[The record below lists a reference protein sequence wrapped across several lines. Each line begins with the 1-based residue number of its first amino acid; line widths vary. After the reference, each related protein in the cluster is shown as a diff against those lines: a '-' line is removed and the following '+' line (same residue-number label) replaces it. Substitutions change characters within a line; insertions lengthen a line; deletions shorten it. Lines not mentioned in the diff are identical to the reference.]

1 MPQSQAFAGVIIV
14 GGGPAG
20 LAAALELA
28 RFGVRTI
35 VLERRQTTAWHPKA
49 RVLNTRTMEIARGWG
64 AGVYQRLRGIDMPDD
79 WKSPIRFVK
88 SAVGEEIG
96 RIETEGFSGPGD
108 EISPAAPV
116 LSSQDLVEQI
126 LYDAASASNLIDLR
140 FGHEAGKVLSGW
152 GDVDRAASIE
162 VTEKSSGQIYTLEG
176 SAIVAADGLESPIR
190 HQLGIPLRGERN
202 ISHFI
207 GCYFRAD
214 IERHLVGRSAIIF
227 FVSNEAATG
236 ALQPLDAQGR
246 WLCQI
251 GVTADTWDTK
261 LYDERRCAE
270 WIRAAVGVA
279 DLDPEILSIGR
290 WRVNAA
296 VAERFLRGRIL
307 ICGDAAHLL
316 PPTGGL
322 GVNSGFQGVQNAMW
336 KLALVLQGRAGP
348 ELLRTYDLERRP
360 VVEWVVRQSLQNHRD
375 VQSIGAASI
384 GQASNSAPD
393 LVGAARRYGNHLGVE
408 LGGNY
413 VSSAVFSD
421 GTAAPEVADPYS
433 DYKPCGRP
441 GHRAPHVW
449 LGRGKEKLSTLD
461 LFGAGFTVLT
471 GPKGDGWSLAAK
483 AASAA
488 TGVPVACHRIGRP
501 GLEDND
507 RVFLDR
513 YGLEQDGAVLVRPDG
528 YVAWRAAS
536 GKEMQFD
543 ELTNVLSTILDLQG
557 VREIHHQDAT
567 RANV

>member
-126 LYDAASASNLIDLR
+126 LYDTALASNLIDLR

-214 IERHLVGRSAIIF
+214 IERHLTGRSAIIF

-393 LVGAARRYGNHLGVE
+393 LVGAARRYGNHLGV
-408 LGGNY
+408 
-413 VSSAVFSD
+413 
-421 GTAAPEVADPYS
+421 
-433 DYKPCGRP
+433 
-441 GHRAPHVW
+441 
-449 LGRGKEKLSTLD
+449 
-461 LFGAGFTVLT
+461 
-471 GPKGDGWSLAAK
+471 
-483 AASAA
+483 
-488 TGVPVACHRIGRP
+488 
-501 GLEDND
+501 GLVIN
-507 RVFLDR
+507 
-513 YGLEQDGAVLVRPDG
+513 
-528 YVAWRAAS
+528 
-536 GKEMQFD
+536 
-543 ELTNVLSTILDLQG
+543 
-557 VREIHHQDAT
+557 
-567 RANV
+567 

>member
-28 RFGVRTI
+28 RFGVRTV

-96 RIETEGFSGPGD
+96 RIETEGFSDPGD

-126 LYDAASASNLIDLR
+126 LYDAALASNLIDLR

-152 GDVDRAASIE
+152 EDADRAASIE
-162 VTEKSSGQIYTLEG
+162 VTEKSSKQIYTLEG

-214 IERHLVGRSAIIF
+214 IERHLTGRSAIIF

-270 WIRAAVGVA
+270 WIRLTEHLVA
-279 DLDPEILSIGR
+279 
-290 WRVNAA
+290 
-296 VAERFLRGRIL
+296 
-307 ICGDAAHLL
+307 
-316 PPTGGL
+316 
-322 GVNSGFQGVQNAMW
+322 
-336 KLALVLQGRAGP
+336 
-348 ELLRTYDLERRP
+348 
-360 VVEWVVRQSLQNHRD
+360 
-375 VQSIGAASI
+375 
-384 GQASNSAPD
+384 
-393 LVGAARRYGNHLGVE
+393 
-408 LGGNY
+408 
-413 VSSAVFSD
+413 
-421 GTAAPEVADPYS
+421 
-433 DYKPCGRP
+433 
-441 GHRAPHVW
+441 
-449 LGRGKEKLSTLD
+449 
-461 LFGAGFTVLT
+461 
-471 GPKGDGWSLAAK
+471 
-483 AASAA
+483 
-488 TGVPVACHRIGRP
+488 
-501 GLEDND
+501 
-507 RVFLDR
+507 
-513 YGLEQDGAVLVRPDG
+513 
-528 YVAWRAAS
+528 
-536 GKEMQFD
+536 
-543 ELTNVLSTILDLQG
+543 
-557 VREIHHQDAT
+557 
-567 RANV
+567 